1 MNFVKKPHTAI
12 FSGPTDC
19 GKTKLVLDLVEKEY
33 KDHFENI
40 IILCPTL
47 RWNETYLERS
57 WVWKDDYVFCIDLNK
72 GSLIQYIKTLSNLLA
87 KETSLFIIDDCIAD
101 DALDKTRSELLAL
114 ATSGRHKEHTLWF
127 LTQCYTAIPKRIR
140 RQKKQLFVWY
150 PSEKSDLKLIDEE
163 TNIMTTSEQLAEANE
178 VLKNS
183 EHAVLY
189 FRMKHPRGYH
199 IIP

>member
-47 RWNETYLERS
+47 RWNKTYLERS

-72 GSLIQYIKTLSNLLA
+72 GSLIKYIKTLSNLLA

-178 VLKNS
+178 VLKKS